1 VTTALAPSTPR
12 ADVELPRLLVTDPRP
27 THPLSLVEHL
37 DWYGALPR
45 IPPSAV
51 LDLLDEAG
59 LTGRGGAA
67 FPVGRKWRAVAG
79 QPGPCV
85 VVANAAEGE
94 PLSAKD
100 KTLLMTDPHLTLDG
114 LQLAAATL
122 GAGRAVIYL
131 HRHPQLVPL
140 IQAAVRDRERSGVDR
155 VRVEV
160 VAAPPRFVA
169 GEESAVASRVSGGLA
184 LPRFKPPR
192 VFERGVS
199 GRPTLVQ
206 NTETLAH
213 VALIARYGAGWFRSV
228 GPDDQPGSMLFTVS
242 GAVTGPRVLEAPV
255 GTTAREL
262 LAASGGPTEQVGAV
276 LLGGYHGTWI
286 RPDEIWDLPLHNQVL
301 RPHGWAVGAGV
312 VAALPASACGLN
324 ESARVVRYLAD
335 ESAGQCGPCAFG
347 LPAVATAMEQLPHPG
362 RHEQAYALVKRWAG
376 MLPGRGACHH
386 PDGTVRFVRT
396 ALDVFAEELELH
408 AARRCTGACSAPVL
422 PTPSA
427 PRTRDDWR

>member
-1 VTTALAPSTPR
+1 MTTAVAPVAQLTNT
-12 ADVELPRLLVTDPRP
+12 ELPRLLVPGLRP
-27 THPLSLVEHL
+27 GQPMSLVEHL
-37 DWYGALPR
+37 DWFGALPR
-45 IPPSAV
+45 LPPPVV
-51 LDLLDEAG
+51 LDLLDDAG

-79 QPGPCV
+79 QSGPCV

-114 LQLAAATL
+114 LQIAAATL

-131 HRHPQLVPL
+131 HRHPHLVPL
-140 IQAAVRDRERSGVDR
+140 IRATVKDRKRAGIDR

-169 GEESAVASRVSGGLA
+169 GEESAVASRVEGDLA

-192 VFERGVS
+192 VFEHGVS

-213 VALIARYGAGWFRSV
+213 IALIARYGAEWFRAV

-242 GAVTGPRVLEAPV
+242 GAVKAPHVLEAPV
-255 GTTAREL
+255 GTTVREL
-262 LAASGGPTEQVGAV
+262 VAASAGQTEPIGAV

-286 RPDEIWDLPLHNQVL
+286 RPDDIWDLPLHNSVL

-312 VAALPASACGLN
+312 VAALPVSACGLV

-335 ESAGQCGPCAFG
+335 ESAGQCGPCVFG
-347 LPAVATAMEQLPHPG
+347 LPAIATAMEQLASPG
-362 RHEQAYALVKRWAG
+362 RHDQAHALVNRWAG

-386 PDGTVRFVRT
+386 PDGTIRFVRSV
-396 ALDVFAEELELH
+396 LDVFADELDLH
-408 AARRCTGACSAPVL
+408 SARRCTGARTAPIL
-422 PTPSA
+422 PTPA
-427 PRTRDDWR
+427 PPRTRNDWR